1 VPRIEGQ
8 APTVAGAGASDP
20 GAGALHALLDQA
32 GELLAVVGTDGR
44 LAYCNGAGTRMLG
57 LGPGTLVGH
66 PLAEV
71 VHPDDVDRMGGWADG
86 GPRPGP
92 MLVLRMRHADRT
104 WRTVEATFGALS
116 TDAGFAGVTLTARDV
131 TDRLVDEADRS
142 AEHGLMRLS
151 EERYRGMVEGSPH
164 ATAVHQKGVFVYA
177 NAACAALL
185 GYMEPVDLIGMSV
198 LSLVHADDLDLVKER
213 VRAAYETGAAPQR
226 EIRLVRLDGKVLTLE
241 TTATRVMH
249 DGSPAI
255 QLMARDLTDRKTM
268 EGELAHQSL
277 HDQLTGLPNRTLLLD
292 RLHQAIAR
300 TSRTGTRVA
309 VLFLDLDHFK
319 VINDSLGHDAGDR
332 LLLEVSRSL
341 TDVLRKADT
350 LARFG
355 GDEFVVV
362 VEGVADLNGV
372 TALAE
377 RIAVAL
383 DRPMVE
389 GDQAVT
395 IKTSIGIAIS
405 SDDNESAD
413 DLIRDADMAMYR
425 AKDRGRGRYEVFDA
439 AMRASARDRLH
450 DEFRLRKALDHGE
463 LRVYYQPLVAVED
476 CSVIGME
483 ALLRWQDPDRG
494 LVLPMDIIPLAEES
508 GLIVPIGEWVFREAH
523 AQAGRWHAR
532 FGRSLEV
539 AVNLSARQLTE
550 PNLVATIADLID
562 NGGLGSDDV
571 RVVLEITESLSMED
585 PAATA
590 TILAELKALG
600 IGLAIDDFGTG
611 YSSLAHLRKFPVD
624 TLKIDRS
631 FISGLDGDR
640 DNRAIVTA
648 IIELG
653 HALELSVLAEGV
665 ETEAELE
672 VLRELQCDR
681 AQGYWFGRP
690 QPADEATLTIQRS
703 IAALESVPGPV

>member
-1 VPRIEGQ
+1 MP
-8 APTVAGAGASDP
+8 PTEP
-20 GAGALHALLDQA
+20 ALHSLLDQA
-32 GELLAVVGTDGR
+32 GELLAVVGADGR
-44 LAYCNGAGTRMLG
+44 LAYCNGAGTRLLG
-57 LGPGTLVGH
+57 LRPGTLAGR
-66 PLAEV
+66 PLAEL
-71 VHPDDVDRMGGWADG
+71 VHEDDLAQVQAGLDGRHPALTFRM
-86 GPRPGP
+86 
-92 MLVLRMRHADRT
+92 LHADRT
-104 WRTVEATFGALS
+104 WRTVDATFRPIDDDGSVAMC
-116 TDAGFAGVTLTARDV
+116 ARDV
-131 TDRLVDEADRS
+131 TSRDAL
-142 AEHGLMRLS
+142 RLS
-151 EERYRGMVEGSPH
+151 EERYREMVEGSPY
-164 ATAVHQKGVFVYA
+164 ATAVHQDGIFVYA
-177 NAACAALL
+177 NAACAEFL
-185 GYMEPVDLIGMSV
+185 GYMAPEDLIGMPV
-198 LSLVHADDLDLVKER
+198 LSLVHPEELEM
-213 VRAAYETGAAPQR
+213 VRTRMAAAYETGVAIKR
-226 EIRLVRLDGKVLTLE
+226 DIRLVRLDGAVVTLQI
-241 TTATRVMH
+241 TGTRVMH
-249 DGSPAI
+249 DGYPAI
-255 QLMARDLTDRKTM
+255 QLMAMDVSDRKTI
-268 EGELAHQSL
+268 ESELAHQSL

-292 RLHQAIAR
+292 RLHQALAR

-332 LLLEVSRSL
+332 LLLEVTRSL
-341 TDVLRKADT
+341 SDVLRKADT

-355 GDEFVVV
+355 GDEFVAV
-362 VEGVADLNGV
+362 VEGVGDVNGV

-383 DRPMVE
+383 DHPMVE
-389 GDQAVT
+389 GEQVVT

-405 SDDNESAD
+405 SDENESAD

-425 AKDRGRGRYEVFDA
+425 AKDRGRNRYEVFDA

-463 LRVYYQPLVAVED
+463 LRVHYQPLVAVED

-483 ALLRWQDPDRG
+483 ALLRWEDPDRG
-494 LVLPMDIIPLAEES
+494 MVLPMDFIPLAEES

-523 AQAGRWHAR
+523 AQAGRWHAQ
-532 FGRSLEV
+532 FGQSLEV

-550 PNLVATIADLID
+550 PNLVATIADLLD

-590 TILAELKALG
+590 SILAELKSLG

-665 ETEAELE
+665 ETEAELK
-672 VLRELQCDR
+672 VLRELECDR

-690 QPADEATLTIQRS
+690 QPADEATRTIERS
-703 IAALESVPGPV
+703 IALQAVPGSV

>member
-1 VPRIEGQ
+1 
-8 APTVAGAGASDP
+8 
-20 GAGALHALLDQA
+20 LLDQS
-32 GELLAVVGTDGR
+32 GDLLAVVGADGR
-44 LAYCNGAGTRMLG
+44 LAYCNDAGTRLLG
-57 LGPGTLVGH
+57 LRPGTLAGR
-66 PLAEV
+66 PLADL
-71 VHPDDVDRMGGWADG
+71 VHEDDLPHVQERLDG
-86 GPRPGP
+86 SRPGRAP
-92 MLVLRMRHADRT
+92 ALGFRMLHADRT
-104 WRTVEATFGALS
+104 WRTVDATFRAVDGAG
-116 TDAGFAGVTLTARDV
+116 DVAVCARDV
-131 TDRLVDEADRS
+131 TGRDAL
-142 AEHGLMRLS
+142 RLS
-151 EERYRGMVEGSPH
+151 EERYREMVEGSPY
-164 ATAVHQKGVFVYA
+164 ATAVHQDGVFVYA
-177 NAACAALL
+177 NAACAEFL
-185 GYMEPVDLIGMSV
+185 GYMEPADLIGMPV
-198 LSLVHADDLDLVKER
+198 LSLVHPDEAEM
-213 VRAAYETGAAPQR
+213 VRIRMASAYETGVAIKR
-226 EIRLVRLDGKVLTLE
+226 DIRLVRLDGEVVTLQI
-241 TTATRVMH
+241 TGTRVLH
-249 DGSPAI
+249 DGQPAI
-255 QLMARDLTDRKTM
+255 QLMAMDVSDRKTV

-292 RLHQAIAR
+292 RLHQAMAR
-300 TSRTGTRVA
+300 TTRTGSRVA

-319 VINDSLGHDAGDR
+319 VINDSLGHEAGDR
-332 LLLEVSRSL
+332 LLREVTRSL
-341 TDVLRKADT
+341 SEVLRKADT

-362 VEGVADLNGV
+362 VEGVGDVNGV

-377 RIAVAL
+377 RIAIAL
-383 DRPMVE
+383 DHPMVE
-389 GDQAVT
+389 GDQAIT

-405 SDDNESAD
+405 SDDSESAE

-425 AKDRGRGRYEVFDA
+425 AKDRGRNRYEVFDA

-463 LRVYYQPLVAVED
+463 LRVHYQPLVDVSD

-483 ALLRWQDPDRG
+483 ALLRWEDPHRG
-494 LVLPMDIIPLAEES
+494 MVLPMDFIPLAEES

-523 AQAGRWHAR
+523 AQAGRWHEQ
-532 FGRSLEV
+532 FGRPLEV

-550 PNLVATIADLID
+550 PNLVATIADLLD
-562 NGGLGSDDV
+562 HGGLGSEDV

-590 TILAELKALG
+590 SILAELKDLG

-690 QPADEATLTIQRS
+690 QPADEATRTIERS
-703 IAALESVPGPV
+703 IALQAVPGPV

>member
-1 VPRIEGQ
+1 
-8 APTVAGAGASDP
+8 
-20 GAGALHALLDQA
+20 
-32 GELLAVVGTDGR
+32 VG
-44 LAYCNGAGTRMLG
+44 
-57 LGPGTLVGH
+57 
-66 PLAEV
+66 
-71 VHPDDVDRMGGWADG
+71 DV
-86 GPRPGP
+86 
-92 MLVLRMRHADRT
+92 
-104 WRTVEATFGALS
+104 
-116 TDAGFAGVTLTARDV
+116 
-131 TDRLVDEADRS
+131 
-142 AEHGLMRLS
+142 
-151 EERYRGMVEGSPH
+151 
-164 ATAVHQKGVFVYA
+164 
-177 NAACAALL
+177 
-185 GYMEPVDLIGMSV
+185 
-198 LSLVHADDLDLVKER
+198 
-213 VRAAYETGAAPQR
+213 
-226 EIRLVRLDGKVLTLE
+226 
-241 TTATRVMH
+241 
-249 DGSPAI
+249 
-255 QLMARDLTDRKTM
+255 
-268 EGELAHQSL
+268 
-277 HDQLTGLPNRTLLLD
+277 
-292 RLHQAIAR
+292 
-300 TSRTGTRVA
+300 
-309 VLFLDLDHFK
+309 
-319 VINDSLGHDAGDR
+319 
-332 LLLEVSRSL
+332 
-341 TDVLRKADT
+341 
-350 LARFG
+350 
-355 GDEFVVV
+355 
-362 VEGVADLNGV
+362 NGV

-377 RIAVAL
+377 RIAIAL
-383 DRPMVE
+383 DHPMVE
-389 GDQAVT
+389 GDQAVR

-405 SDDNESAD
+405 SDENESAD

-425 AKDRGRGRYEVFDA
+425 AKDRGRNRYEVFDA

-463 LRVYYQPLVAVED
+463 LRVHYQPLVSVDD

-483 ALLRWQDPDRG
+483 ALLRWEDPDRG
-494 LVLPMDIIPLAEES
+494 MVLPMDFIPLAEES

-523 AQAGRWHAR
+523 AQAGRWHAQ

-590 TILAELKALG
+590 SILAELKSLG

-611 YSSLAHLRKFPVD
+611 YSSLAHLRRFPVD

-690 QPADEATLTIQRS
+690 QAADEATRTIERS
-703 IAALESVPGPV
+703 IAVQAVSGPV